1 MYTREDWA
9 YIPEEASELHYYAN
23 LTTGHTQWEP
33 PAALLGDGSA
43 AEKASSQWVQH
54 TDEASGQ
61 TYYYHAVTMETAWYL
76 PAEEDDD
83 EDIDHDTLAVEKA
96 AAAAVMAADAA
107 SDGAASV
114 EKWKGRRLKV
124 LEEILT
130 TERTYAQGLAVLKKV
145 YLDPLRMIA
154 DTKCAIFTHADL
166 DQIFGNVDIIA
177 MVNGKF
183 LEELEAEHAKWPAVN
198 YGAILGSFAKQFKGC
213 YARYCNNFDHVD
225 EHLKKLARSR
235 EPGEMEKHRYLEGSK
250 THPAAGGQD

>member
-43 AEKASSQWVQH
+43 AVTSWAAVATRAPVPAPAHAPAPAPAPRPPKEKASSQWVQH

-61 TYYYHAVTMETAWYL
+61 TYYYHAVTMETAWSPRRPLLMTAATWTGGGVAPLNLPEATPLINGRKVADYSGTLSSSAWLTPRGLNPWKPYSNIIPRRYL

-130 TERTYAQGLAVLKKV
+130 TERTYAQVA
-145 YLDPLRMIA
+145 
-154 DTKCAIFTHADL
+154 
-166 DQIFGNVDIIA
+166 
-177 MVNGKF
+177 
-183 LEELEAEHAKWPAVN
+183 
-198 YGAILGSFAKQFKGC
+198 
-213 YARYCNNFDHVD
+213 
-225 EHLKKLARSR
+225 
-235 EPGEMEKHRYLEGSK
+235 
-250 THPAAGGQD
+250 

>member
-1 MYTREDWA
+1 
-9 YIPEEASELHYYAN
+9 
-23 LTTGHTQWEP
+23 
-33 PAALLGDGSA
+33 
-43 AEKASSQWVQH
+43 
-54 TDEASGQ
+54 
-61 TYYYHAVTMETAWYL
+61 
-76 PAEEDDD
+76 
-83 EDIDHDTLAVEKA
+83 
-96 AAAAVMAADAA
+96 
-107 SDGAASV
+107 
-114 EKWKGRRLKV
+114 
-124 LEEILT
+124 
-130 TERTYAQGLAVLKKV
+130 VLKKV

-250 THPAAGGQD
+250 THPAAGGQDVRCLPPASSLASPLALRLAATRKSLGRKGRMPMASADEDSCLNMILLARAQVAAPIHTGRKVSGDCARLGRRQRTRARDPIP